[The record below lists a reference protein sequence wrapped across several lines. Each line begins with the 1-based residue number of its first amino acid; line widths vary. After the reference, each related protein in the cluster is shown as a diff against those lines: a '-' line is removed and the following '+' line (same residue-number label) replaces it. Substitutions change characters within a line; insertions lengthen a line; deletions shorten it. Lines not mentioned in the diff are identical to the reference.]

1 MKRNALGLGAP
12 HLLATMLAT
21 TSGCGLFDDPD
32 VGECHGMM
40 GGTEVSLS
48 LEAERSEYVLE
59 YNEDVRLE
67 MHYTDGTTHVSADIA
82 RFQGPPSS
90 LPLTPQPFVLGGG
103 ASAWVLNWIES
114 ALMPTSGMVDLE
126 EATRTRMRGTFVYE
140 LAGDETLQCT
150 FDLRRS
156 DRSASGDADW
166 D

>member
-1 MKRNALGLGAP
+1 MKRNALTLGALV
-12 HLLATMLAT
+12 LLATTLAS

-32 VGECHGMM
+32 TGECHGMI

-59 YNEDVRLE
+59 YNEDARLE
-67 MHYTDGTTHVSADIA
+67 MHYTDGTTNVSADIA

-103 ASAWVLNWIES
+103 ASARVLNWIES
-114 ALMPTSGMVDLE
+114 ALMPARGTVDLE
-126 EATRTRMRGTFVYE
+126 EATRTRMRGSFIYE